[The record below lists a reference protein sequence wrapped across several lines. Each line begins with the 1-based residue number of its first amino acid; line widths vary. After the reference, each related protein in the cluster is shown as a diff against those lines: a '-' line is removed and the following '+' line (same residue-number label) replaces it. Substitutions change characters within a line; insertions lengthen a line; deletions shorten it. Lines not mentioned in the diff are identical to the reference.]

1 MFNWFK
7 KRKNQKYEQLVK
19 EAKDYTDAHY
29 HYVPPPPPRE
39 HTEPTK
45 PETKHSRKPL
55 SEREPTSQ
63 DTKKPTEFHFPEG
76 KVQYSLKEQYSVRDG
91 YDSERIKATLR
102 SDSSLPTID
111 LLGMLD
117 TYTNSTFVGKMR
129 SLIREKN
136 LSDTAVYKR
145 AGLDRRLYSKIFSY
159 YDYKPAKDTCMALC
173 LAMRLTLDETNDLLS
188 RAGYTL
194 SHSSI
199 RDVIVEYFIKE
210 GKYSLTDLNETLY
223 RLDQKP
229 LGR

>member
-7 KRKNQKYEQLVK
+7 KRKNQKYEQLAK

-29 HYVPPPPPRE
+29 HYVPPPPP
-39 HTEPTK
+39 PPPK
-45 PETKHSRKPL
+45 PPEVKYSRKPL

-63 DTKKPTEFHFPEG
+63 DTKKPTEFQIPEG
-76 KVQYSLKEQYSVRDG
+76 KARYSLKDQYSVRDG
-91 YDSERIKATLR
+91 YDSERIKATLC
-102 SDSSLPTID
+102 SDGSLPAID
-111 LLGMLD
+111 LLGLLD

-129 SLIREKN
+129 SLIRKKN

-199 RDVIVEYFIKE
+199 RDVIIEFFIKE
-210 GKYSLTDLNETLY
+210 GKYNLSDLNEVLY